1 MDIHFTL
8 EDGTKI
14 TTNSKKLYRIGLLME
29 CEWIATAFAGTK
41 FNKENH
47 KTLKNVETF
56 YYLTPDEIK
65 KHIKK
70 YDGVLVYAVEME

>member
-1 MDIHFTL
+1 
-8 EDGTKI
+8 
-14 TTNSKKLYRIGLLME
+14 ME

-47 KTLKNVETF
+47 KTIKNVETF